1 MNFMQDKDCVAA
13 SAKKVDKGVCRL
25 AYDDEDLI
33 LVEMKS
39 HFTYV
44 KERESSEIEGDISFQ
59 LVSERICL
67 EN

>member
-1 MNFMQDKDCVAA
+1 MQDKDCVAA

-44 KERESSEIEGDISFQ
+44 KERESSEIEGDIS
-59 LVSERICL
+59 STCI
-67 EN
+67 

>member
-1 MNFMQDKDCVAA
+1 MQDKDCVAA

-39 HFTYV
+39 HFTFV
-44 KERESSEIEGDISFQ
+44 KEIEGDISFQ